1 MTPGARLQAAIEL
14 LDAAADGTVP
24 VDTVVD
30 AYFKKRRY
38 AGGGDRRAVQARVY
52 DTLRRRARLD
62 WWIARDGGGVKP
74 TPRTQVISDL
84 VLTDKMPLETI
95 EATFSGERYNPKIL
109 SDAERE
115 LIRRLAGQSL
125 NRDDMPEWVR
135 LEYPEWLHPRLKALW
150 GDNLAW
156 EMTGLNQPAPLD
168 LRANTLKGPWETA
181 HDMLAAEGID
191 AQATPLSPWGL
202 RVVGTARI
210 GGTKAFRDGF
220 IEVQDEGSQIVAL
233 MTDARP
239 GMTVV
244 DFCAGAGGKTLALAA
259 AMAEGGRVKG
269 RLTACDVSAARVA
282 RMGPRLKRAGANAVR
297 QIVLDSESDK
307 WVAKNEG
314 WADRVLVDAPC
325 SGTGT
330 WRRDPL
336 ARWRLSEADL
346 AQHRER
352 QGRILAAAA
361 RLVKPGGRL
370 IYATCSVLAEEN
382 EDQILAFTEAN
393 KNFRT
398 LSVERLWQETV
409 GGPPPPEGGALR
421 LSPATS
427 GTDGFYIAVMART

>member
-14 LDAAADGTVP
+14 LDAAGAGSEPIDNL
-24 VDTVVD
+24 VD

-62 WWIARDGGGVKP
+62 WWLAREGQEIEPG
-74 TPRTQVISDL
+74 PRAQIVADL
-84 VLTDKMPLETI
+84 VLTDKTPLETI
-95 EATFSGERYNPKIL
+95 EATFSGERYNPKVL
-109 SDAERE
+109 SAAERALAE
-115 LIRRLAGQSL
+115 RLAGQPL

-135 LEYPEWLHPRLKALW
+135 LECPAWLHPRLKALW
-150 GDNLAW
+150 GDNLAL

-202 RVVGTARI
+202 RVVGAARI

-220 IEVQDEGSQIVAL
+220 VEVQDEGSQIVAL

-259 AMAEGGRVKG
+259 AMADGGRVKG

-307 WVAKNEG
+307 WVTKNER

-336 ARWRLSEADL
+336 ARWRLTEADL
-346 AQHRER
+346 GQHRER

-361 RLVKPGGRL
+361 RLAKPGGRL
-370 IYATCSVLAEEN
+370 IYVTCSVLAEEN
-382 EDQILAFTEAN
+382 EDQILAFTAAH
-393 KNFRT
+393 KNFQP
-398 LSVERLWQETV
+398 LSIERIWQETV
-409 GGPPPPEGGALR
+409 GGPPPPPGGALR

-427 GTDGFYIAVMART
+427 GTDGFYVAVLART

>member
-14 LDAAADGTVP
+14 LDAAADGTAP
-24 VDTVVD
+24 VDTIID

-38 AGGGDRRAVQARVY
+38 AGGGDRRAVQGRVY
-52 DTLRRRARLD
+52 DTLRRRGRLD
-62 WWIARDGGGVKP
+62 WWIARDDGGIKSS
-74 TPRTQVISDL
+74 PRTQIISDL

-109 SDAERE
+109 SDDERA
-115 LIRRLAGQSL
+115 LIRRLEGQSL
-125 NRDDMPEWVR
+125 NREDMPDWVR

-181 HDMLAAEGID
+181 HDLLAAEGID

-202 RVVGTARI
+202 RVVGAARI

-220 IEVQDEGSQIVAL
+220 VEVQDEGSQIVAL

-259 AMAEGGRVKG
+259 SMAEGGRVKG

-307 WVAKNEG
+307 WVSKNEG

-352 QGRILAAAA
+352 QGRVLAAAA

-382 EDQILAFTEAN
+382 EDRILAFTEAN
-393 KNFRT
+393 KNFRA

-427 GTDGFYIAVMART
+427 GTDGFYIAVLART